1 MRLINETHRKFR
13 EALEELFYRFV
24 SILFRDEERQ
34 EKIRRQHVF
43 VLRNCYRGSST
54 FAFAFAVGVD
64 GWRLAR
70 MILMGELAT
79 ILMGKA
85 ASKNWMSNA
94 Q

>member
-1 MRLINETHRKFR
+1 MELNEADYSSRLLMLCCAI
-13 EALEELFYRFV
+13 
-24 SILFRDEERQ
+24 ILFA
-34 EKIRRQHVF
+34 V
-43 VLRNCYRGSST
+43 
-54 FAFAFAVGVD
+54 AFAVGVD